1 MPYPLMYQVRQT
13 FAREREPDVRA
24 AVYREVDRIR
34 ASTPVRKGA
43 RIGVTVGSR
52 GIHDIARIARA
63 LVDIL
68 KDAGAAPFVFPAM
81 GSHGGA
87 TAEGQAAV
95 LRHYGITEESMGCP
109 VMSSLETVS
118 VGQSPEGIPIF
129 LDRHAAEADH
139 VVVLNRIKAHTEF
152 KGSIE
157 SGLGKMLLIG
167 MGKCEGARVY
177 HRAFADLGF
186 DCIVESVMP
195 IVLMK
200 ARVLFGLGIVENA
213 YDETALVRA
222 LLPAEMLEQER
233 LLLRR
238 AKELAPALPYDDI
251 DVLIV
256 DEMGKNISGAGLDT
270 NVIGRFYN
278 LVAHEPQTPRI
289 KRIYVRD
296 ITPES
301 MGNATGI
308 GLADFVH
315 RRIVEKMDP
324 AATWANCLTASNP
337 EKGRIPISCDSDREA
352 LKYCFDTIGLTPAE
366 KARVI
371 RIQNTL
377 RLDVLQ
383 ISSALM
389 ELSAGRKDLAV
400 IADPVVMEFDSSGML
415 AGSIQGAQSQGR
427 GTTA

>member
-1 MPYPLMYQVRQT
+1 VSYPLMYPVRQAFT
-13 FAREREPDVRA
+13 RERESDVDA
-24 AVYREVDRIR
+24 AVQREFNRITV
-34 ASTPVRKGA
+34 SVRFRRGA
-43 RIGVTVGSR
+43 RVGITVGSR

-63 LVDIL
+63 LVGL
-68 KDAGAAPFVFPAM
+68 VKDAGAAPFIFPAM

-95 LRHYGITEESMGCP
+95 LRHYGVTEESMGCP
-109 VMSSLETVS
+109 VISSLETVS
-118 VGQSPEGIPIF
+118 LGQSAEGIPVY

-139 VVVLNRIKAHTEF
+139 VIVLNRVKPHTEF
-152 KGSIE
+152 KGRIE
-157 SGLGKMLLIG
+157 SGLAKMLLIG
-167 MGKCEGARVY
+167 MGKCEGARIY

-186 DCIVESVMP
+186 DRIVESVMP
-195 IVLMK
+195 IVLEK
-200 ARVLFGLGIVENA
+200 ARVLFGLAVVENA
-213 YDETALVRA
+213 YDETALLRA
-222 LLPAEMLEQER
+222 LLPGEMLDQER
-233 LLLRR
+233 LLLLK
-238 AKELAPALPYDDI
+238 AKELAPALPFDDI

-256 DEMGKNISGAGLDT
+256 DEMGKNVSGAGLDT

-278 LVAHEPQTPRI
+278 LVAHEPPRPRI

-315 RRIVEKMDP
+315 RRVVEKVDP
-324 AATWANCLTASNP
+324 AATRANCLTASNP
-337 EKGRIPISCDSDREA
+337 EKARIPIACDSDREA
-352 LKYCFDTIGLTPAE
+352 LRYCFETIGLTPPE

-383 ISSALM
+383 LSFALM
-389 ELSAGRKDLAV
+389 ELGQSRQDLTILANPEAMDFDASGELARDIEGRHT
-400 IADPVVMEFDSSGML
+400 
-415 AGSIQGAQSQGR
+415 QRRGR
-427 GTTA
+427 A

>member
-1 MPYPLMYQVRQT
+1 MYPVRQAFT
-13 FAREREPDVRA
+13 RERESDVDA
-24 AVYREVDRIR
+24 AVQREFNRIT
-34 ASTPVRKGA
+34 ASVRFRRGA
-43 RIGVTVGSR
+43 RVGITVGSR

-63 LVDIL
+63 LVGL
-68 KDAGAAPFVFPAM
+68 VKDAGAAPFIFPAM

-95 LRHYGITEESMGCP
+95 LRHYGVTEESMGCP
-109 VMSSLETVS
+109 VISSLETVS
-118 VGQSPEGIPIF
+118 LGQSAEGIPVY

-139 VVVLNRIKAHTEF
+139 VIVLNRVKPHTEF
-152 KGSIE
+152 KGRIE
-157 SGLGKMLLIG
+157 SGLAKMLLIG
-167 MGKCEGARVY
+167 MGKCEGARIY

-186 DCIVESVMP
+186 DRIVESVMP
-195 IVLMK
+195 IVLEK
-200 ARVLFGLGIVENA
+200 ARVLFGLAVVENA
-213 YDETALVRA
+213 YDETALLRA
-222 LLPAEMLEQER
+222 LLPGEMLDQER
-233 LLLRR
+233 LLLLK
-238 AKELAPALPYDDI
+238 AKELAPALPFDDI

-256 DEMGKNISGAGLDT
+256 DEMGKNVSGAGLDT

-278 LVAHEPQTPRI
+278 LVAHEPPRPRI

-315 RRIVEKMDP
+315 RRVVEKVDP
-324 AATWANCLTASNP
+324 AATRANCLTASNP
-337 EKGRIPISCDSDREA
+337 EKARIPIACDSDREA
-352 LKYCFDTIGLTPAE
+352 LRYCFETIGLTPPE

-383 ISSALM
+383 LSFALM
-389 ELSAGRKDLAV
+389 ELGQSRQDLTILANPEAMDFDASGELARDIEGRHT
-400 IADPVVMEFDSSGML
+400 
-415 AGSIQGAQSQGR
+415 QRRGR
-427 GTTA
+427 A

>member
-1 MPYPLMYQVRQT
+1 MYPVRQLFT
-13 FAREREPDVRA
+13 RERESDIGA
-24 AVYREVDRIR
+24 AVQREFNRIG
-34 ASTPVRKGA
+34 ASVRVRRGA
-43 RIGVTVGSR
+43 RVGVTVGSR
-52 GIHDIARIARA
+52 GIHDIARVAQA
-63 LVDIL
+63 VVGLL
-68 KDAGAAPFVFPAM
+68 KDAGAAPFIFPAM

-95 LRHYGITEESMGCP
+95 LRHYGVTEESMGCP
-109 VMSSLETVS
+109 VISSLETVPL
-118 VGQSPEGIPIF
+118 GQSAEGIPVY

-139 VVVLNRIKAHTEF
+139 VVVLNRVKPHTEF

-157 SGLGKMLLIG
+157 SGLAKMLLIG
-167 MGKCEGARVY
+167 MGKCEGARIY

-186 DCIVESVMP
+186 DRIVESLMP
-195 IVLMK
+195 IVLEK
-200 ARVLFGLGIVENA
+200 ARVLFGLAVVENA
-213 YDETALVRA
+213 YDETALLRA
-222 LLPAEMLEQER
+222 LLPEEMLDQER
-233 LLLRR
+233 LLLLK
-238 AKELAPALPYDDI
+238 AKELAPALPFDDI

-278 LVAHEPQTPRI
+278 LVAHEPPRPRI

-315 RRIVEKMDP
+315 RRVVEKLDP
-324 AATWANCLTASNP
+324 AATRANCLTASNP
-337 EKGRIPISCDSDREA
+337 EKARIPIACDSDREA
-352 LKYCFDTIGLTPAE
+352 LRYCFETIGLTPPE
-366 KARVI
+366 RARVI

-383 ISSALM
+383 VSSSLM
-389 ELSAGRKDLAV
+389 ERGQSRQNLTVL
-400 IADPVVMEFDSSGML
+400 ADPEVMDFDASGVL
-415 AGSIQGAQSQGR
+415 AGDIEGRQAQRR
-427 GTTA
+427 GTA

>member
-1 MPYPLMYQVRQT
+1 LPYPLMYQVRQT
-13 FAREREPDVRA
+13 FTRERETDVCAGVRRELERVRA
-24 AVYREVDRIR
+24 SAPIR
-34 ASTPVRKGA
+34 RGA

-52 GIHDIARIARA
+52 GIHDIARIART
-63 LVDIL
+63 LVGTL
-68 KDAGAAPFVFPAM
+68 KEAGAVPFIFPAM

-95 LRHYGITEESMGCP
+95 LRYYGVTEESMGCP
-109 VMSSLETVS
+109 ILSSLETVS
-118 VGQSPEGIPIF
+118 LGQSPEGIPVF
-129 LDRHAAEADH
+129 LDRNAAQADH
-139 VVVLNRIKAHTEF
+139 VVVLNRIKPHTEF
-152 KGSIE
+152 KGRTE
-157 SGLGKMLLIG
+157 SGLAKMLLIG

-186 DCIVESVMP
+186 DRIVESVMP
-195 IVLMK
+195 IVLQK
-200 ARVLFGLGIVENA
+200 AHVLFGLGIVENA

-233 LLLRR
+233 LLLQK
-238 AKELAPALPYDDI
+238 AKDLAPALPFDDI

-278 LVAHEPQTPRI
+278 IVAHEPQRPRV

-315 RRIVEKMDP
+315 RRIIEKMD
-324 AATWANCLTASNP
+324 AKATRANCLTASNP
-337 EKGRIPISCDSDREA
+337 EKGRVPISCDSDREA
-352 LKYCFDTIGLTPAE
+352 LRCCFDTIGLTPAE

-383 ISSALM
+383 MSAALM
-389 ELSAGRKDLAV
+389 ELGADRKGLKV
-400 IADPVVMEFDSSGML
+400 ISDPIAMEFDASGML
-415 AGSIQGAQSQGR
+415 FGSIQSSLSGER
-427 GTTA
+427 GTA

>member
-1 MPYPLMYQVRQT
+1 MYQARQT
-13 FAREREPDVRA
+13 FTREREPDVRA
-24 AVYREVDRIR
+24 AVHRELERIR
-34 ASTPVRKGA
+34 ASTPIRKGA

-52 GIHDIARIARA
+52 GIHDIARITRA

-68 KDAGAAPFVFPAM
+68 KEAGAAPFVFPAM

-109 VMSSLETVS
+109 VISSLETVS
-118 VGQSPEGIPIF
+118 LGQSPEGIPIF

-186 DCIVESVMP
+186 DSIVESVMP
-195 IVLMK
+195 IVLLK

-238 AKELAPALPYDDI
+238 AKELAPALPFDEI

-278 LVAHEPQTPRI
+278 LVAHEPQRPRI

-301 MGNATGI
+301 MGNATGV
-308 GLADFVH
+308 GLADFIH

-324 AATWANCLTASNP
+324 AATRANCLTASNP
-337 EKGRIPISCDSDREA
+337 EKARIPISCDSDRDA
-352 LKYCFDTIGLTPAE
+352 LRYCFDTIGLTPAE

-383 ISSALM
+383 ISAALM
-389 ELSAGRKDLAV
+389 ELGAGRKDLEV
-400 IADPVVMEFDSSGML
+400 MPDPVVMEFDSSGML
-415 AGSIQGAQSQGR
+415 PGNIQSTQSRGR
-427 GTTA
+427 GTA

>member
-1 MPYPLMYQVRQT
+1 MYPVRQA
-13 FAREREPDVRA
+13 FRHERESDVCA
-24 AVYREVDRIR
+24 AVHRELERIL
-34 ASTPVRKGA
+34 ASVRISRGA

-68 KDAGAAPFVFPAM
+68 KDAGAAPFIFPAM

-95 LRHYGITEESMGCP
+95 LRHYGVTEESMGCP
-109 VMSSLETVS
+109 VISSLDTVS
-118 VGQSPEGIPIF
+118 LGQSPEGIPVY
-129 LDRHAAEADH
+129 LDKHAAEADH
-139 VVVLNRIKAHTEF
+139 VVVLNRVKPHTEF
-152 KGSIE
+152 KGRIE
-157 SGLGKMLLIG
+157 SGLAKMLLIG
-167 MGKCEGARVY
+167 MGKCEGARIY

-186 DCIVESVMP
+186 DRIVESVMP
-195 IVLMK
+195 IVLQK
-200 ARVLFGLGIVENA
+200 ARVLFGLAIIENA
-213 YDETALVRA
+213 YDETALLRA
-222 LLPAEMLEQER
+222 LLPNEMLDQER
-233 LLLRR
+233 LLLLK
-238 AKELAPALPYDDI
+238 AKELAPALPFDDV

-256 DEMGKNISGAGLDT
+256 DAMGKNISGAGLDT

-278 LVAHEPQTPRI
+278 LVAHEPQRPRI

-296 ITPES
+296 LTPES

-315 RRIVEKMDP
+315 RRVVEKMDP
-324 AATWANCLTASNP
+324 AATRTNCLTASNP
-337 EKGRIPISCDSDREA
+337 EKARVPVVCDSDRQA
-352 LKYCFDTIGLTPAE
+352 LEYCFATIGLTPAE

-383 ISSALM
+383 ISSSLM
-389 ELSAGRKDLAV
+389 ELRSGGQDLAV
-400 IADPVVMEFDSSGML
+400 LSNPEVMEFDAHGML
-415 AGSIQGAQSQGR
+415 MASIEGR
-427 GTTA
+427 QPQRGGTA

>member
-1 MPYPLMYQVRQT
+1 VSYPLMYPVRQSFT
-13 FAREREPDVRA
+13 RERESDIGA
-24 AVYREVDRIR
+24 AVQREFNRIA
-34 ASTPVRKGA
+34 ASVRVRRGA
-43 RIGVTVGSR
+43 RVGVTVGSR
-52 GIHDIARIARA
+52 GIHDIARVAQA
-63 LVDIL
+63 VVGLL
-68 KDAGAAPFVFPAM
+68 KDAGAAPFIFPAM

-95 LRHYGITEESMGCP
+95 LRHYGVTEESMGCP
-109 VMSSLETVS
+109 VISSLETVPL
-118 VGQSPEGIPIF
+118 GQSAEGIPVY

-139 VVVLNRIKAHTEF
+139 VVVLNRVKPHTEF

-157 SGLGKMLLIG
+157 SGLAKMLLIG
-167 MGKCEGARVY
+167 MGKCEGARIY

-186 DCIVESVMP
+186 DRIVESLMP
-195 IVLMK
+195 IVLEK
-200 ARVLFGLGIVENA
+200 ARVLFGLAVVENA
-213 YDETALVRA
+213 YDETALLRA
-222 LLPAEMLEQER
+222 LLPEEMLDQER
-233 LLLRR
+233 LLLLK
-238 AKELAPALPYDDI
+238 AKELAPALPFDDI

-278 LVAHEPQTPRI
+278 LVAHEPPRPRI

-315 RRIVEKMDP
+315 RRVVEKLDP
-324 AATWANCLTASNP
+324 AATRANCLTASNP
-337 EKGRIPISCDSDREA
+337 EKARIPIACDSDREA
-352 LKYCFDTIGLTPAE
+352 LRYCFETIGLTPPE

-383 ISSALM
+383 VSSSLM
-389 ELSAGRKDLAV
+389 ELGQSRQNLT
-400 IADPVVMEFDSSGML
+400 ILADPEVMDFDASGVL
-415 AGSIQGAQSQGR
+415 AGDIEGRQAQRR
-427 GTTA
+427 GTA

>member
-1 MPYPLMYQVRQT
+1 VSYPLMYPVRQLFT
-13 FAREREPDVRA
+13 RERESDIGA
-24 AVYREVDRIR
+24 AVQREFNRIG
-34 ASTPVRKGA
+34 ASVRVRRGA
-43 RIGVTVGSR
+43 RVGVTVGSR
-52 GIHDIARIARA
+52 GIHDIARVAQA
-63 LVDIL
+63 VVGLL
-68 KDAGAAPFVFPAM
+68 KDAGAAPFIFPAM

-95 LRHYGITEESMGCP
+95 LRHYGVTEESMGCP
-109 VMSSLETVS
+109 VISSLETVPL
-118 VGQSPEGIPIF
+118 GQSAEGIPVY

-139 VVVLNRIKAHTEF
+139 VVVLNRVKPHTEF

-157 SGLGKMLLIG
+157 SGLAKMLLIG
-167 MGKCEGARVY
+167 MGKCEGARIY

-186 DCIVESVMP
+186 DRIVESLMP
-195 IVLMK
+195 IVLEK
-200 ARVLFGLGIVENA
+200 ARVLFGLAVVENA
-213 YDETALVRA
+213 YDETALLRA
-222 LLPAEMLEQER
+222 LLPEEMLDQER
-233 LLLRR
+233 LLLLK
-238 AKELAPALPYDDI
+238 AKELAPALPFDDI

-278 LVAHEPQTPRI
+278 LVAHEPPRPRI

-315 RRIVEKMDP
+315 RRVVEKLDP
-324 AATWANCLTASNP
+324 AATRANCLTASNP
-337 EKGRIPISCDSDREA
+337 EKARIPIACDSDREA
-352 LKYCFDTIGLTPAE
+352 LRYCFETIGLTPPE
-366 KARVI
+366 RARVI

-383 ISSALM
+383 VSSSLM
-389 ELSAGRKDLAV
+389 ERGQSRQNLTVL
-400 IADPVVMEFDSSGML
+400 ADPEVMDFDASGVL
-415 AGSIQGAQSQGR
+415 AGDIEGRQAQRR
-427 GTTA
+427 GTA

>member
-1 MPYPLMYQVRQT
+1 MYPVRQLFT
-13 FAREREPDVRA
+13 RERESDIGA
-24 AVYREVDRIR
+24 AVQREFNRIR
-34 ASTPVRKGA
+34 ASVRVRRGA
-43 RIGVTVGSR
+43 RVGVTVGSR
-52 GIHDIARIARA
+52 GIHDIARVAQA
-63 LVDIL
+63 VVGLL
-68 KDAGAAPFVFPAM
+68 KDAGAAPFIFPAM

-95 LRHYGITEESMGCP
+95 LRHYGVTEESMGCP
-109 VMSSLETVS
+109 VISSLETVPL
-118 VGQSPEGIPIF
+118 GQSAEGIPVY

-139 VVVLNRIKAHTEF
+139 VVVLNRVKPHTEF

-157 SGLGKMLLIG
+157 SGLAKMLLIG
-167 MGKCEGARVY
+167 MGKCEGARIY

-186 DCIVESVMP
+186 DRIVESLMP
-195 IVLMK
+195 IVLEK
-200 ARVLFGLGIVENA
+200 ARVLFGLAVVENA
-213 YDETALVRA
+213 YDETALLRA
-222 LLPAEMLEQER
+222 LLPEEMLDQER
-233 LLLRR
+233 LLLLK
-238 AKELAPALPYDDI
+238 AKELAPALPFDDI

-278 LVAHEPQTPRI
+278 LVAHEPPRPRI

-315 RRIVEKMDP
+315 RRVVEKLDP
-324 AATWANCLTASNP
+324 AATRANCLTASNP
-337 EKGRIPISCDSDREA
+337 EKARIPIACDSDREA
-352 LKYCFDTIGLTPAE
+352 LRYCFETIGLTPPE
-366 KARVI
+366 RARVI

-383 ISSALM
+383 VSSSLM
-389 ELSAGRKDLAV
+389 ERGQSRQNLTVL
-400 IADPVVMEFDSSGML
+400 ADPEVMDFDASGVL
-415 AGSIQGAQSQGR
+415 AGDIEGRQAQRR
-427 GTTA
+427 GTA